1 MRTIKLLAAIQ
12 RAQLVAGSI
21 GAAQAMLLGAMRRGA
36 IRTWFAKV
44 EIVRSGGGELV
55 DRLSMIPVRRSAWG
69 DPLLDLK
76 GDPLQV
82 KPQGWRSGYHADRF
96 LVNETDLCAWL
107 AHQDAST
114 VLAEPAVDT
123 PFTPVAAGG
132 LVTRLATKRLTLR

>member
-55 DRLSMIPVRRSAWG
+55 DRLSRPRS
-69 DPLLDLK
+69 
-76 GDPLQV
+76 
-82 KPQGWRSGYHADRF
+82 
-96 LVNETDLCAWL
+96 
-107 AHQDAST
+107 
-114 VLAEPAVDT
+114 
-123 PFTPVAAGG
+123 VAPPG
-132 LVTRLATKRLTLR
+132 VTRCST